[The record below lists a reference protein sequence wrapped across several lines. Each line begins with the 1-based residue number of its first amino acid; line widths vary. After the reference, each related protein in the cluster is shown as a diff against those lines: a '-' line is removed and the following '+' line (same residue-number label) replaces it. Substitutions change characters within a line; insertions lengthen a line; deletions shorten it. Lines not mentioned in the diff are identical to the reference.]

1 MNPLLIA
8 ELINYL
14 ALVPQ
19 AVSVVQ
25 GVIGAVE
32 KLTEGGRVPTQEDL
46 AALADQVRADFEA
59 LPKPE

>member
-19 AVSVVQ
+19 AISLVQ
-25 GVIGAVE
+25 STIDAVQ
-32 KLTEGGRVPTQEDL
+32 KLQDGGRVPTQEEL
-46 AALADQVRADFEA
+46 AALADSVRADFEA